1 MGRIKTQN
9 VKRLTEKLIKEHRD
23 EFKDNFENNKKAL
36 TKFADVPS
44 RKLRNT
50 IAGYITRIIKGK
62 EEL

>member
-1 MGRIKTQN
+1 MGRIKTQA
-9 VKRLTEKLIKEHRD
+9 VKRITKKLISEHKD
-23 EFKDNFENNKKAL
+23 EFKDSFENNKKAV

-50 IAGYITRIIKGK
+50 IAGYITRLIKGK